1 MLLKNKKTLITGGS
15 SGIGKAIAISFI
27 KNGAD
32 VAIFVT
38 NKQRAEEAIKEMDA
52 YKVNDSQQ
60 IFYKIVDVSK
70 TKDVEEAVKEVFQ
83 VFKEIDVL
91 VNNAG
96 ITKDGFII
104 KMTED
109 DWDRVIDVNLKSIFN
124 TCKVVSRQMMRA
136 KRGKIINISSV
147 VALMGNP
154 SQVNYAA
161 SKAGMIGFT
170 KSLAKELS
178 RRNVCVNCIAPGY
191 IQTKMTGD
199 LPDDVKEKMLSNI
212 PLNRFGDPKDIAN
225 AVLFLASNMSDYITG
240 QVLTVDGGMVM

>member
-27 KNGAD
+27 ENGAD